1 MRVIVTILTPS
12 VNRGNSDT
20 PRFKH
25 TILTEIKL
33 FNILKTANGNTDV
46 A

>member
-1 MRVIVTILTPS
+1 MLTPS
-12 VNRGNSDT
+12 VSRGNSDT

-25 TILTEIKL
+25 TVLTKIKL
-33 FNILKTANGNTDV
+33 FNILKTANENTDV